1 MYILT
6 NTNACIIKHYV
17 NYLDSIFHFNLF
29 ANAIDNK
36 VEPVQNDLY
45 VMKYMYTWGTL
56 RKSET

>member
-45 VMKYMYTWGTL
+45 VMKYMYT
-56 RKSET
+56 